1 MALKN
6 FRRVSVHYIT
16 ISNNILF
23 LSKILAVNM
32 THVRHLKLSSFSWHH
47 LNICT
52 VGVFF
57 GGGLFVF
64 KRSTKKKLNALTQ
77 SLNFISSF

>member
-52 VGVFF
+52 VGGFF
-57 GGGLFVF
+57 WGGGCLF
-64 KRSTKKKLNALTQ
+64 LNAVQ
-77 SLNFISSF
+77 KRN

>member
-23 LSKILAVNM
+23 LSKILVVNM

-52 VGVFF
+52 VGVFL

>member
-23 LSKILAVNM
+23 LSKIFAVNM

-52 VGVFF
+52 VGVFL

>member
-1 MALKN
+1 MVLKN

-52 VGVFF
+52 VGVFL

>member
-32 THVRHLKLSSFSWHH
+32 THVTLETLQFQLAPPEHMY
-47 LNICT
+47 C
-52 VGVFF
+52 GGFF
-57 GGGLFVF
+57 WGGGLFVF